1 MNIQELMQKMHNAS
15 SEQEKKQ
22 IEEEIKLLFSSLSDT
37 EKKEVQKLFLQ
48 ELDRKLDETDRVI
61 KKIDIALEIS
71 EISRYVSLSKIASDY
86 FGKSK
91 EWLYQRIKGYPVNG
105 KPAVFTD
112 EERQRFSLALEN
124 ISHLAHETSL
134 KIA

>member
-1 MNIQELMQKMHNAS
+1 MDIKDLMQKMHNAS
-15 SEQEKKQ
+15 SEQEKKR
-22 IEEEIKLLFSSLSDT
+22 IEKEIRLLVSLLSDA
-37 EKKEVQKLFLQ
+37 EKKNVQEMFLAG
-48 ELDRKLDETDRVI
+48 LDEKLNEADSLI
-61 KKIDIALEIS
+61 KKVDIALDIS

-105 KPAVFTD
+105 KPAAFTV
-112 EERQRFSLALEN
+112 EERRKFSLALEN
-124 ISHLAHETSL
+124 ISRMAYETSR